1 MRKELLAL
9 LSLCFLVL
17 FQFMDLSPL
26 NLFAY
31 QSRADD
37 DKVDGTA
44 PAPAERGGIS
54 LERATEAG
62 KVVSATPQT
71 PNTESAEERML
82 NGAIEKNK
90 FVTKKL
96 GEGYPESFLLADM
109 LRNWSPDEPS
119 KIPDKLY
126 QSMRHF
132 DYHSEL
138 AEATKYREAEVPFVI
153 TNVPAINSAVHKWTW
168 DFLDAKVGQQPG
180 RVEKSTGTKGDG
192 AFGNNHL
199 MFWNGG
205 GANMG
210 RGYVAPTE
218 GDQWTFH
225 KWLQK
230 ALAPTTT
237 TDPHY
242 YIHFWGKKTGEN
254 PWIYDRLKGAF
265 AKKKSFFVP
274 GPDKNRGVLCR

>member
-1 MRKELLAL
+1 M
-9 LSLCFLVL
+9 SF
-17 FQFMDLSPL
+17 FMDLNIFVIVPALST
-26 NLFAY
+26 
-31 QSRADD
+31 DD
-37 DKVDGTA
+37 DNKVGSAGT
-44 PAPAERGGIS
+44 PASAASAVEQKKKVAKATSQEARVV
-54 LERATEAG
+54 RATSQAP
-62 KVVSATPQT
+62 K
-71 PNTESAEERML
+71 TESAEERML
-82 NGAIEKNK
+82 NGAIEKNE
-90 FVTKKL
+90 FATKKL

-168 DFLDAKVGQQPG
+168 DFLDAKVGQLRG
-180 RVEKSTGTKGDG
+180 HVEKPTGTKGDG

-199 MFWNGG
+199 MFWRGAGG
-205 GANMG
+205 MSGQ
-210 RGYVAPTE
+210 YVAPTE
-218 GDQWTFH
+218 GDNWTFH
-225 KWLQK
+225 KWLKK

-242 YIHFWGKKTGEN
+242 YIHFWGKKSGEN

-265 AKKKSFFVP
+265 AKTKSFFVP